1 MVDRGNIELWRGF
14 GQGGGGTAFSRPEIL
29 QTVMTALLAVI
40 HVFWW
45 RGAGYSELFGAAFT
59 IASAIFAICSDGLG
73 PDEDWL
79 LKPVSC
85 WL

>member
-1 MVDRGNIELWRGF
+1 
-14 GQGGGGTAFSRPEIL
+14 
-29 QTVMTALLAVI
+29 MTALLAVI